1 MNWLSIAK
9 RVLPR
14 KAYLRLRLVRIDA
27 EETARRKELGKVM
40 NLPGAT
46 TKFTTDAMEQYALPI
61 RLLQLERQSILEE
74 LE

>member
-1 MNWLSIAK
+1 MTWLAVAK

-14 KAYLRLRLVRIDA
+14 RMYLRLRLVKIDA
-27 EETARRKELGKVM
+27 EETARRKELGQIM
-40 NLPGAT
+40 NMPGAT
-46 TKFTTDAMEQYALPI
+46 TKLTTDAMEQYALPI

>member
-1 MNWLSIAK
+1 MNWLSVAK
-9 RVLPR
+9 RVMPR
-14 KAYLRLRLVRIDA
+14 RMYLRFRLVKIDA
-27 EETARRKELGKVM
+27 EETARRKELAKIM

-46 TKFTTDAMEQYALPI
+46 TRLTTDAMEQYALPI